1 MHKNFGFGIGCDHKE
16 ALLEISSTNKQC
28 KVEGGMVFH
37 IRLTLD
43 DSATAEQ
50 GKAIVVAIGDTVL
63 VKASGEVQQLTEGAP
78 REYQR
83 ISFTL
88 EEDEEE
94 EEASVDEAKDGAAE
108 EGGRG
113 ARSPLPNGK
122 EIGHKRMRAGRGTAG
137 KQDKAANEESIKQ
150 GQSAL
155 LDKRLEELKAR
166 FEHGEIQTSQKKQ
179 KQKEMGLI

>member
-1 MHKNFGFGIGCDHKE
+1 
-16 ALLEISSTNKQC
+16 
-28 KVEGGMVFH
+28 MVFH

-43 DSATAEQ
+43 DSTTAEP
-50 GKAIVVAIGDTVL
+50 GKAIIVAIGDTVL
-63 VKASGEVQQLTEGAP
+63 VKASGEVQQLTENAP

-94 EEASVDEAKDGAAE
+94 EEASVEEAKDRAGERA
-108 EGGRG
+108 GRG
-113 ARSPLPNGK
+113 ARSALPNGN
-122 EIGHKRMRAGRGTAG
+122 EIGHKRMRAGRGTAN
-137 KQDKAANEESIKQ
+137 QDKAANEESIKQ

-166 FEHGEIQTSQKKQ
+166 FENGEIQTSQKK
-179 KQKEMGLI
+179 